1 MVEMAKY
8 GYRGDSPLKLVEGVL
23 VIEGLLEDVI
33 LLSKL
38 YEGISDFSE
47 LEDKPAV
54 EVIEA

>member
-1 MVEMAKY
+1 MAKY
-8 GYRGDSPLKLVEGVL
+8 GYRGNSPFKLVEGVL